1 MKTVMTLGI
10 LAQVLITN
18 AQVYY
23 SPISYRPTY
32 EMEVEELHTMIF
44 INEEDSTIVF
54 HNATYEGEITNLKID
69 SVKLKDWMFQP
80 DKSIKTYFCTDVD
93 EYKYTYNVYVLD
105 LIKKYNTIRLIYRW
119 DDISIE
125 EYSYVVKE

>member
-1 MKTVMTLGI
+1 MTLGI

-23 SPISYRPTY
+23 SPISFMPTY
-32 EMEVEELHTMIF
+32 ETETQVLHTMIF
-44 INEEDSTIVF
+44 INEEDSTIIF
-54 HNATYEGEITNLKID
+54 HDATYEGEIANFRID
-69 SVKLKDWMFQP
+69 SVKIKEWAYELYP
-80 DKSIKTYFCTDVD
+80 VKTYFCTDLD
-93 EYKYTYNVYVLD
+93 EWRAQVYVLD
-105 LIKKYNTIRLIYRW
+105 LIKKYNIIKLIYRW

>member
-1 MKTVMTLGI
+1 MRRI
-10 LAQVLITN
+10 IFVLLFLFTYSLSG
-18 AQVYY
+18 QVYY

-32 EMEVEELHTMIF
+32 ETEVEELHTMIF

-69 SVKLKDWMFQP
+69 SIKIKDWTFES
-80 DKSIKTYFCTDVD
+80 KNVKTYFCTDID
-93 EYKYTYNVYVLD
+93 EFKYIYNVYVLD
-105 LIKKYNTIRLIYRW
+105 LIKKYNTIKLIYRW

-125 EYSYVVKE
+125 EYSYVVKN